1 MTRRR
6 KIENSK
12 FYAINYR
19 YCTTFR
25 HFFGLDRNIACLLR
39 GKCAPSYAPTNS
51 NFIGAPLSYFDE
63 MSAVHIVNL
72 LALLSW
78 VSIAF
83 EKVQV
88 TRPYNVC
95 WGRLSVPDSSLRSS
109 NFLRYSSVG
118 SWKEVEVFVLNNLNW
133 KIPSRWW
140 SERCL
145 VSCLKRLNE
154 LVMYLKVISVE
165 LNGPKVKLTLNC

>member
-1 MTRRR
+1 MLFTKQPLLTRRR

-19 YCTTFR
+19 YGTTFR
-25 HFFGLDRNIACLLR
+25 ALLQPWIFRLRLKHCVFVR
-39 GKCAPSYAPTNS
+39 GKCAPSYARTTS
-51 NFIGAPLSYFDE
+51 NFIGAPLNYFDE

-88 TRPYNVC
+88 TRPSNVC
-95 WGRLSVPDSSLRSS
+95 WWRLSVPDSSLRSS

-133 KIPSRWW
+133 KFPAGGGARGVWLAAW
-140 SERCL
+140 RGWT
-145 VSCLKRLNE
+145 N
-154 LVMYLKVISVE
+154 
-165 LNGPKVKLTLNC
+165 